1 MKLLYGSHP
10 IAEFRAGTVAT
21 IGNFDGVHRG
31 HQELLS
37 LLRRE
42 ATRKKLPMLVV
53 LFEPQPGE
61 YFLRDR
67 APVRLSSLRE
77 KIDALRNLGVDYVYC
92 LRFNTAIAAMPSEV
106 FATQYIFSLFQ
117 MKYILLGGD
126 FRFGHQRVGDVS
138 LLKSMGR
145 EHDCVVEDLSDVAM
159 DGQRVSSTLVR
170 QMLQAGDLP
179 SATALLGRA
188 YSLCGRV
195 IRGDGRG
202 KQWGFPTANIALAGR
217 ALPLTGVYFVH
228 ILRSGKS
235 KLQGIANLGCRP
247 TVDGQKSVLEVH
259 LFDFQESL
267 YGERIQV
274 FFLQK
279 WRDEKR
285 FDSVD
290 ALIAAIANDIV
301 AAKAYFAEEVLT
313 NF

>member
-10 IAEFRAGTVAT
+10 IVEFGAGTVAT

-42 ATRKKLPMLVV
+42 AMRKNLPLLVV

-61 YFLRDR
+61 YFLMDR

-92 LRFNTAIAAMPSEV
+92 LRFNHAIAAMPCQA

-117 MKYILLGGD
+117 MKYILIGSD
-126 FRFGHQRVGDVS
+126 FRFGHQRLGDVS
-138 LLKSMGR
+138 LLKTMGSER
-145 EHDCVVEDLSDVAM
+145 GCVVEHLSDVAI

-170 QMLQAGDLP
+170 QMLQVGNLP
-179 SATALLGRA
+179 SATSLLGRT

-195 IRGDGRG
+195 VRGDGRG
-202 KQWGFPTANIALAGR
+202 RQWGFPTANVSLAGR
-217 ALPLTGVYFVH
+217 TLPLTGVYFVH
-228 ILRSGKS
+228 ILRSGKP

-274 FFLQK
+274 FFIHK

-290 ALIAAIANDIV
+290 ALIATIANDIV
-301 AAKAYFAEEVLT
+301 AAKAYFAEKILT